1 MSSSIRVNTIIL
13 VTNVFESI
21 GRFLPNLIKTS
32 KLGVKIITFSRVL
45 IFPFFFLVL
54 FLFTRNQISD
64 TLASILTLVFIGIT
78 HVSSGY
84 ILVHC
89 FFYAPEYVLAQDLKG
104 KATTIISFCI
114 VFGIFFGGILAN
126 ILTTNIVDLI
136 KS

>member
-1 MSSSIRVNTIIL
+1 MSSLIRVNTIIL
-13 VTNVFESI
+13 IINVFESI
-21 GRFLPNLIKTS
+21 GTYLPNLIKTS
-32 KLGVKIITFSRVL
+32 KLGVKIITFTRVL
-45 IFPFFFLVL
+45 LLPLFFLVF

-64 TLASILTLVFIGIT
+64 TLATILTLVFIGII

-104 KATTIISFCI
+104 KATTVISFCI
-114 VFGIFFGGILAN
+114 TFGTFLGGLFAN

>member
-13 VTNVFESI
+13 IINVFESI
-21 GRFLPNLIKTS
+21 GTYLPNLIKTS

-89 FFYAPEYVLAQDLKG
+89 FFYAPEYVLAQDFNFASVNFLK
-104 KATTIISFCI
+104 KRRPLTIPGFQTIRTF
-114 VFGIFFGGILAN
+114 
-126 ILTTNIVDLI
+126 LT
-136 KS
+136 